1 MDVAIAK
8 ANIEHF
14 KKLLQ
19 TEADPAKRNV
29 LLRLLADEETKL
41 ASALKARSG
50 NKDKRG

>member
-14 KKLLQ
+14 KKLLE
-19 TEADPAKRNV
+19 TETDAAKRDV
-29 LLRLLADEETKL
+29 LERLLAQEEAKL
-41 ASALKARSG
+41 ASALKARSE